1 MSKIVVIQVGQ
12 CGNRLGAKF
21 WELLRTEH
29 SIDNDGATE
38 VKDQRQLENLE
49 VFFHADV
56 LGAPWDNVNQKYK
69 IGAHVKCTP
78 RAVLIDMEPST
89 LDAIN
94 LSDLG
99 RFFKRD
105 NYLYGLAE
113 KKSNWAKGYYNN
125 DEDLASNAIER
136 ILKEV
141 AKPRDWKQEAE
152 DRVRYIET
160 YVKKY
165 QDFEGFLFIHSIGG
179 CAGAGLGTYLLSKVR
194 ENFPDKTIATF
205 SVFPSTKIS
214 DSELEPYNAGLTIS
228 QISQIAHLV
237 FCLDNEAVYDHCSR
251 SLGIAKP
258 SYADLNAVM
267 SKALSAITAPLRLPN
282 QSSAP
287 VATLS
292 EFIDKF
298 LPAPEYRF
306 LNVNPVPRLD
316 TGLDSLL
323 PDHLKPAAG
332 YLRHD
337 RSVGELLNRIKSQ
350 FSKLYAGRTN
360 FSLYTAE
367 GMTEEEF
374 EIAEST
380 VENVCADYAQLYM

>member
-1 MSKIVVIQVGQ
+1 M
-12 CGNRLGAKF
+12 
-21 WELLRTEH
+21 
-29 SIDNDGATE
+29 
-38 VKDQRQLENLE
+38 
-49 VFFHADV
+49 
-56 LGAPWDNVNQKYK
+56 
-69 IGAHVKCTP
+69 
-78 RAVLIDMEPST
+78 
-89 LDAIN
+89 
-94 LSDLG
+94 
-99 RFFKRD
+99 
-105 NYLYGLAE
+105 
-113 KKSNWAKGYYNN
+113 
-125 DEDLASNAIER
+125 
-136 ILKEV
+136 
-141 AKPRDWKQEAE
+141 
-152 DRVRYIET
+152 
-160 YVKKY
+160 
-165 QDFEGFLFIHSIGG
+165 
-179 CAGAGLGTYLLSKVR
+179 R

-306 LNVNPVPRLD
+306 LTVNPVPRLD